1 MKAKIFIM
9 LTTLI
14 GFQLFVLSQDT
25 VKTKPTLDEVNKEK
39 QNPVGGIKS
48 VFLQDVVLPMD
59 EGNANSFSIQPIFPV
74 RLGRK
79 WKMNTYTII
88 PFQSIPPLYKGG
100 SSASGLGNIL
110 FNGFIRPAEKKKSP
124 FVWGLGP
131 AIQLPTRT
139 DPALGSNRVSLGP
152 ALLAYVNGAKT
163 SAGVVAQNF
172 WSLGG
177 EGINKVN
184 LFSTQYIFY
193 HNFPKGWYFES
204 NGTITA
210 NWLAEEP
217 DVWTVP
223 IGGGPGK
230 TFQIG
235 KSKYYYSA
243 ALQGFYN
250 AAKPEIVGDWMIV
263 AQFQIIFSM

>member
-1 MKAKIFIM
+1 MVKV
-9 LTTLI
+9 LTILCS
-14 GFQLFVLSQDT
+14 FLPFCLFVFSQDT
-25 VKTKPTLDEVNKEK
+25 VKVRPTVEEVNKEK

-48 VFLQDVVLPMD
+48 VFFQDVVVPIG
-59 EGNANSFSIQPIFPV
+59 EGNANSFSIQPIFPI
-74 RLGRK
+74 RLSKK

-88 PFQSIPPLYKGG
+88 PVQGLPALYAGG
-100 SSASGLGNIL
+100 SRASGLGNII
-110 FNGFIRPAEKKKSP
+110 FNGFIRPAEKAKNP
-124 FVWGLGP
+124 FVWGVGP
-131 AIQLPTRT
+131 ALQLPTRS
-139 DPALGSNRVSLGP
+139 DPELGSNRISLGP
-152 ALLAYVNGAKT
+152 ALLAYVNHEKV
-163 SAGVVAQNF
+163 SEGVVAQNF

-184 LFSTQYIFY
+184 LFSAQYIFY
-193 HNFPKGWYFES
+193 YNFSKGWYFES

-210 NWLAEEP
+210 NWLAEES

-235 KSKYYYSA
+235 QGKYYYSA
-243 ALQGFYN
+243 AIQGFYN
-250 AAKPEIVGDWMIV
+250 AAKPEIVGEWMII